1 MKYLIRIPYVQP
13 LNKETQNETIK
24 IIMELKKTCIQ
35 FGFSENISDL
45 VVWQINGDNMAPNIN
60 RKDFLLINTRVKQID
75 GSGIYAFLDDTKVII
90 RRVKEG
96 LNGKIDLINDNSAYQ
111 GYENIQMLNFE
122 IGNLEVLGRV
132 VFVGKIL

>member
-1 MKYLIRIPYVQP
+1 
-13 LNKETQNETIK
+13 
-24 IIMELKKTCIQ
+24 MELKKTCIQ